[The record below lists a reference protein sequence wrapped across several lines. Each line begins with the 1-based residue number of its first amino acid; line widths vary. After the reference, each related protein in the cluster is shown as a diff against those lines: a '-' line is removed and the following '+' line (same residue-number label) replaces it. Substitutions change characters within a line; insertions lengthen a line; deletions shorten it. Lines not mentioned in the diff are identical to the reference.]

1 MKFSLLQADFNRQ
14 RYNQIL
20 IQYQSQNTIMEDK
33 HPDLNINV
41 STYDLCVRA
50 FRTSR
55 KLLKLN
61 IKLHDE
67 VEDAKRASKTGDIF
81 LFNHFARFET
91 FIPQYLLHEA
101 TGAYCR
107 SVASAEFF
115 DSDDRF
121 SQFLYSIGV
130 VPNDL
135 PNLFPFLAK
144 EILHG
149 RKLIIF
155 PEGGMVKDKQV
166 IDQQGQYN
174 VFSRTAN
181 SRRKHHRGAAVI
193 AMTLDAFKAALLHDF
208 TKGNFQQVDRW
219 AEQLEF
225 NSSEELMVKALKPT
239 VIVPSNIT
247 FYPIRVSDNILHQAV
262 KLFNKGINKRFA
274 EELIIEG
281 NLLFK
286 DTDMDIHFAK
296 PIVAGDY
303 WRWWE
308 KMMLP
313 NVVHQFDSLS
323 ELFKLEPDKG
333 HLGGKLHSLGMKA
346 KSNKV
351 RDDYMHSMYGAVTI
365 NLSHIASYLILAL
378 FKQGLRRLNYARF
391 HKILYFSIKKIQAT
405 DYSLHRSLH
414 NPEEYGAIIN
424 QGTSRLDQFLK
435 TAKSLALVHLDKG
448 CYVLDKKLIED
459 FEIDEIR
466 TENLIAV
473 YANEISPLLKVTRMI
488 ESSIKHVDEINAKQF
503 AQFRFDDEK
512 VATQWD
518 KKKYKKP
525 KYDDINQ
532 QQTATADP
540 NWFFLKAAK
549 EPASAVLLIHGFL
562 AGPTEMRSLGD
573 RLHKQGHHVLG
584 VRLKGHGTSPW
595 DLQDRNWQE
604 WLDSVV
610 RGFDIIKVFSQSIHI
625 IGFSTGGLLALM
637 QASLH
642 PHKKIKS
649 VISISAP
656 VEFKNKNLKFVP
668 LLHHANRLARLIK
681 SDGIMPFQP
690 NTTEHPDVNYQHIPV
705 RALYQLQQLIG
716 QLMSNP
722 LKISA
727 KVHLLQSK
735 SDPVVE
741 PSSVESLYK
750 HIEAKNKSITMIN
763 ADRHGIVYQN
773 IDDVQEKI
781 ADLIKM

>member
-1 MKFSLLQADFNRQ
+1 MLDKNPAL
-14 RYNQIL
+14 
-20 IQYQSQNTIMEDK
+20 TINK
-33 HPDLNINV
+33 
-41 STYDLCVRA
+41 STYNLCVRA
-50 FRTSR
+50 FRTS
-55 KLLKLN
+55 KKMLKLN
-61 IKLHDE
+61 IKLHEEEQDTR
-67 VEDAKRASKTGDIF
+67 KASETGDIF

-115 DSDDRF
+115 DGDDRF

-149 RKLIIF
+149 RKLIVF

-166 IDQQGQYN
+166 VDQHGQYN
-174 VFSRTAN
+174 IFSRTAN

-193 AMTLDAFKAALLHDF
+193 AMALDAFKTALLRDF
-208 TKGNFQQVDRW
+208 SKGNYTQVERW

-247 FYPIRVSDNILHQAV
+247 FYPIRVSDNILHKAV
-262 KLFNKGINKRFA
+262 KLFSKGVNKRFA

-308 KMMLP
+308 KMLLP

-351 RDDYMHSMYGAVTI
+351 RDDYMHSMYEAVTI

-378 FKQGLRRLNYARF
+378 FNQGLRQLNCAQF
-391 HKILYFSIKKIQAT
+391 HKMLYLSIKKLQGT
-405 DYSLHRSLH
+405 DYRLHRSLR
-414 NPEEYGAIIN
+414 NPKEYSALVSG
-424 QGTSRLDQFLK
+424 GTSRLDQFLK
-435 TAKSLALVHLDKG
+435 TAKSLALVHVDKG
-448 CYVLDKKLIED
+448 CYVLDKKLIQE
-459 FEIDEIR
+459 FQIDEIR
-466 TENLIAV
+466 TENLITV
-473 YANEISPLLKVTRMI
+473 YANEISPLTQVTSLI
-488 ESSIKHVDEINAKQF
+488 ESSIRHVDDISARQF
-503 AQFRFDDEK
+503 ALFRFNDQEI
-512 VATQWD
+512 TTEWD
-518 KKKYKKP
+518 KKEYSKP
-525 KYDDINQ
+525 KFKDINQ
-532 QQTATADP
+532 QQTATANP
-540 NWFFLKAAK
+540 NWFFLKAPK
-549 EPASAVLLIHGFL
+549 EPATAILLIHGFL
-562 AGPTEMRSLGD
+562 SGPAEMRSLGD

-595 DLQDRNWQE
+595 DLRDRDWHE
-604 WLDSVV
+604 WLDSVNC
-610 RGFDIIKVFSQSIHI
+610 GYDIIKAFSQSIHLV
-625 IGFSTGGLLALM
+625 GFSTGGLLALM

-642 PHKKIKS
+642 PHRKIKS
-649 VISISAP
+649 VISVCAP
-656 VEFKNKNLKFVP
+656 VDFKNKNLKFLP
-668 LLHHANRLARLIK
+668 LLHHANRFARLIK
-681 SDGIMPFQP
+681 SDGIMPFQA
-690 NTTEHPDVNYQHIPV
+690 NDTEHPEVNYQHIPV
-705 RALYQLQQLIG
+705 RALYQLQQLVN
-716 QLMSNP
+716 QLMSEP
-722 LKISA
+722 LKIKA
-727 KVHLLQSK
+727 ELHLFQSNH
-735 SDPVVE
+735 DPVVE
-741 PSSVESLYK
+741 PSSVESLYQ
-750 HIEAKNKSITMIN
+750 HIEAKEKSITMIE
-763 ADRHGIVYQN
+763 ADVHGIVYEN
-773 IDDVQEKI
+773 INDVQQKI
-781 ADLIKM
+781 ADLVKI